1 MGQVVED
8 IVGKKIE
15 AKVFVDQ
22 WPSFTTVIS
31 LELTPCLSEVADICI
46 YTTEKHVEPLLT
58 SAALLENT
66 GIWQLIH
73 FVTSE
78 GFGRTLISLAGYI

>member
-1 MGQVVED
+1 MGPVVED
-8 IVGKKIE
+8 IVDK

-31 LELTPCLSEVADICI
+31 LAFTPCLSAAADIHI
-46 YTTEKHVEPLLT
+46 YTTEKQNIEPLLT

-66 GIWQLIH
+66 GTWQLIH

-78 GFGRTLISLAGYI
+78 GFGRTLISLSGYI